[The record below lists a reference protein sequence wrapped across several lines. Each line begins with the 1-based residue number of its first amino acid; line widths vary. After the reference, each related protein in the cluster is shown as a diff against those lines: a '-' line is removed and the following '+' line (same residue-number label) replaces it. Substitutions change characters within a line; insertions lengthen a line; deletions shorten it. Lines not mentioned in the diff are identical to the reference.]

1 MAQSTTP
8 RKTCV
13 LGNVCIICGFSF
25 VVLHKTSDGKEEEHK
40 YFDNKLRLNQERLQN
55 IKKVTEH
62 DLCFEMENSNLGVC
76 RKCYRAVESV
86 IKSEEKNKLTKQS
99 LRNNL
104 EMVYKTQ
111 ILNLPSPRRKVISK
125 RMLRSPDVSIR
136 PSKALASA
144 TYVSPVKILP
154 FKDLSNLAVY
164 PNPSYQEV
172 INSMYNSRYNDPR
185 NKSDTF
191 IL

>member
-1 MAQSTTP
+1 
-8 RKTCV
+8 
-13 LGNVCIICGFSF
+13 
-25 VVLHKTSDGKEEEHK
+25 
-40 YFDNKLRLNQERLQN
+40 
-55 IKKVTEH
+55 
-62 DLCFEMENSNLGVC
+62 MENSNLGVC

-86 IKSEEKNKLTKQS
+86 IKSEKKNKLTKQS

-144 TYVSPVKILP
+144 TYVSPIKILP

-164 PNPSYQEV
+164 PNPSYQEPMQTEKIRLAASLHEEQKYGV
-172 INSMYNSRYNDPR
+172 
-185 NKSDTF
+185 TLF
-191 IL
+191 C